1 MAFFVQNTN
10 MGSPK
15 EEDSPAPPPG
25 RAHIRPCPN
34 VIFGLAHPVLAQII
48 GTCSSFLQKG
58 ENNMPTSQLTRVRKS
73 ILPAAG
79 DTWQSIA
86 KRELSGMNEDEG
98 VSSLQSW
105 NLHVFMRSSGAA
117 GGPKSGNPILPSDV
131 IFVEPP
137 MSDA

>member
-1 MAFFVQNTN
+1 M
-10 MGSPK
+10 
-15 EEDSPAPPPG
+15 
-25 RAHIRPCPN
+25 
-34 VIFGLAHPVLAQII
+34 
-48 GTCSSFLQKG
+48 SS
-58 ENNMPTSQLTRVRKS
+58 E
-73 ILPAAG
+73 
-79 DTWQSIA
+79 
-86 KRELSGMNEDEG
+86 EG